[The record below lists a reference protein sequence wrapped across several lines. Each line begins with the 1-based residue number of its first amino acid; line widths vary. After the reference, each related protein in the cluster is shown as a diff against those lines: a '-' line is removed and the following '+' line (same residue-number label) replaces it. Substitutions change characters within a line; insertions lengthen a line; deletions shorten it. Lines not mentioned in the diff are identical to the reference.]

1 MGNNKVKG
9 QEGGNASGNKFPVIM
24 GLFVLVVLCVQPLVF
39 HDFYFDILETKY
51 QFYCGTAI
59 TMIVVMALYGLWSG
73 AMIEFF
79 KKTNVKSLIK
89 SLSVVDWMMLA
100 YWFAHVLSWIFCF
113 DWPWEAFWGTSGRF
127 NGVFLLSIYMVVYF
141 LVTRFFEFKK
151 WYLDAFLA
159 VGLLVCL
166 FGITDYF
173 QMDLLG
179 FKRQMVPHQRNIY
192 TSTFGNI
199 NTYTVYVAAV
209 MVVSTIL
216 FAAEKCPKK
225 MVWYYVNMV
234 VACFALIMGCSD
246 NAYLS
251 LAVLFGLAPLYLLR
265 TKTGTSRYLISVATF
280 FTVILCIDK
289 INALYAETVIGIDSA
304 FKIIAGMSILPVIV
318 VALWILAGGVT
329 ALLRKAGKNDS
340 EEMNLWVVRAWFGI
354 VVLVV
359 CAVAFAFYDATVLG
373 NSNRYGALASYV
385 TFNDKWGT
393 SRGYVWVRA
402 LEIWRD
408 ELNPLQKIFGYGAD
422 TFALLMR
429 MYDKPHLQGGSYVV
443 FDSVHNEYLQ
453 YLVTIGVFGVVSYIG
468 FLVTAV
474 RAMSKNV
481 KNHPEVAAVM
491 FVVIA
496 YAVQALIN
504 INLPVVT
511 PIILQLLF
519 MGLSKTTEEDQK
531 LR

>member
-1 MGNNKVKG
+1 MIKG
-9 QEGGNASGNKFPVIM
+9 QENQKMGGNRFALIM
-24 GLFVLVVLCVQPLVF
+24 GMFTLAILCVHPLVF

-51 QFYCGTAI
+51 QVYCGIAI
-59 TMIVVMALYGLWSG
+59 TMMVVMAMYGLWSG
-73 AMIEFF
+73 AAIEGL
-79 KKTNVKSLIK
+79 KKLSLKSILK
-89 SLSVVDWMMLA
+89 NLSVVDWAMVA

-113 DWPWEAFWGTSGRF
+113 EWPWEAFWGTSGRY
-127 NGVFLLSIYMVVYF
+127 NGVFLLTIYMVVYF
-141 LVTRFFEFKK
+141 LVTRYFEFKK

-159 VGLLVCL
+159 VGILVCL

-179 FKRQMVPHQRNIY
+179 FKRQMIPKQRKIY

-216 FAAEKCPKK
+216 FATEKCPKR
-225 MVWYYVNMV
+225 MVWYYANMILS
-234 VACFALIMGCSD
+234 CFALVMGCSD

-289 INALYAETVIGIDSA
+289 INAAYADVVIGIDSA
-304 FKIIAGMSILPVIV
+304 FKIIAGMSILPLLTA
-318 VALWILAGGVT
+318 ALWILAAGVT
-329 ALLRKAGKNDS
+329 FLFKKNRNNN
-340 EEMNLWVVRAWFGI
+340 EEAMNPWVTRVWFGI
-354 VVLVV
+354 VILVV
-359 CAVAFAFYDATVLG
+359 CVVAFAFYDATVLG
-373 NSNRYGALASYV
+373 NSKRYGALAPYV
-385 TFNDKWGT
+385 TFNDRWGT
-393 SRGYVWVRA
+393 NRGYVWVRA

-408 ELNPLQKIFGYGAD
+408 ELTPLQKVFGYGAD
-422 TFALLMR
+422 TFALLMQ
-429 MYDKPHLQGGSYVV
+429 MYDRPHLQGGSYVI

-453 YLVTIGVFGVVSYIG
+453 YLVTIGVFGMLSYIA
-468 FLVTAV
+468 FFAAAV
-474 RAMSKNV
+474 RAMGKNV
-481 KNHPEVAAVM
+481 KAHPEVAAVM
-491 FVVIA
+491 FAVIA

-519 MGLSKTTEEDQK
+519 MGLSKTPNGD
-531 LR
+531 